1 MWFSHSD
8 SRWDIL
14 SVIARNVYQKWQTK
28 LCRDLQTYYIYGINP
43 CVSSKMRYIENSNVR
58 KIKQQQSANYGTW
71 PKSGPRTF
79 CSVGLQDFSTWRHIY
94 LGYNFRRFPKQID
107 LGDWFFFLNIM
118 PIVQPLPF
126 MDPVHLFW
134 EGSEGGTGGYLV
146 SCGSIL
152 MEDTGIKSLQA
163 VVMKTSLGYI
173 YINTSSID
181 LICRIYM

>member
-43 CVSSKMRYIENSNVR
+43 CVSSKMRYMENSNVR

-134 EGSEGGTGGYLV
+134 EGSEGGTGGISGELWLNPHGGYRDKKFAG
-146 SCGSIL
+146 CCN
-152 MEDTGIKSLQA
+152 EDISRI
-163 VVMKTSLGYI
+163 YI
-173 YINTSSID
+173 YKHLFHWSN
-181 LICRIYM
+181 M